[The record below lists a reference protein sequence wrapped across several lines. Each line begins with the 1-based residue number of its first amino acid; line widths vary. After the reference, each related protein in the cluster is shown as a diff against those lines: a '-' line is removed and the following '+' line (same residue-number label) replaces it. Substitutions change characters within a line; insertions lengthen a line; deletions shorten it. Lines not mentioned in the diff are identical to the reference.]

1 MEKISNGGSLRVE
14 GPRALAGASGAE
26 RMDIVGEFTAAMR
39 DAGIESD
46 DPIIPDSVLHRI
58 HIKGQ
63 KSGTRNGAYV
73 LHIDGI
79 PAGWFM
85 DYQSG
90 IKTTWRAAGESFNST
105 SFDSTT
111 RQRRQHEM
119 QKAAQAAATLAQR
132 TWESSDT
139 CNEHPYL
146 ARKGVT
152 PVSILRVSRRGN
164 LLVPIWDA
172 SGRWLSLQA
181 IYPDGRKQF
190 LKGGRIA
197 GGMCWIG
204 DYGDDIWIAE
214 GLATSLSIHQAT
226 GATVF
231 VAFNCGNLQSVASG
245 IRDCFPNRQI
255 IIAADNDATPGNP
268 GLKAAESAASAVGG
282 LIAVPPQHGDWNDLL
297 EAAA

>member
-1 MEKISNGGSLRVE
+1 MRET
-14 GPRALAGASGAE
+14 PAHLAEFTGREE
-26 RMDIVGEFTAAMR
+26 RQEIVGAFTAAMR
-39 DAGIESD
+39 EAGIKSD
-46 DPIIPDSVLHRI
+46 ATIIADGVLHRI
-58 HIKGQ
+58 HIEGQ
-63 KSGTRNGAYV
+63 KGGTRNGAYV
-73 LHIDGI
+73 LHMDGI

-90 IKTTWRAAGESFNST
+90 IKTTWRAAGQSFIAPQVDHT
-105 SFDSTT
+105 AKK
-111 RQRRQHEM
+111 RRQDEM

-132 TWESSDT
+132 MWESSDA
-139 CNEHPYL
+139 CKDHPYL
-146 ARKGVT
+146 SRKRVI
-152 PVSILRVSRRGN
+152 PASILRVSRRGN
-164 LLVPIWDA
+164 LLVPVWDA

-214 GLATSLSIHQAT
+214 GLATSLSIHQTT
-226 GATVF
+226 GATVL
-231 VAFNCGNLQSVASG
+231 VAFNCGNLQSVASS

-268 GLKAAESAASAVGG
+268 GLKAAEAAAIAVGG
-282 LIAVPPQHGDWNDLL
+282 LVAVPPQHGDWNDLL